1 MYNSYFN
8 LNENPFSIAPDPRFL
23 YMSEQHREAL
33 AHLMFALETE
43 GGFVLLTGEVGTG
56 KTTVCRCLLE
66 QLPGDLNVAFVLN
79 PRLTA
84 SELLATVCDE
94 LQIDYPAG
102 TTSGKI
108 LVDKINRYLL
118 ATHAAGRKTVLII
131 DEAQNL
137 SAEVLEQIRLLT
149 NLETTQRKLLQ
160 VVMLGQPELRELLA
174 RPELRQLSQ
183 RITARY
189 HLGPLERGEVA
200 AYINH
205 RLAVAG
211 HRKKLFNDK
220 VISLVYRYTGGIP
233 RLINVL
239 CDRALLGTYVQGQ
252 DKVTTATL
260 KTAAREVLGTDIAP
274 CQSKPGRNLR
284 ISLAL
289 LFAALVGGWL
299 STGWHYLNGR
309 LAPTDPAAP
318 VQTDRSTI
326 VAATA
331 GTADTTDTGAVD
343 TSPLTWPETPDPA
356 ASRESA
362 FVRLLT
368 LWGINYVK
376 GTEACPQAEAQ
387 GLACLHRK
395 GNLGSLLRLNRPAV
409 LTMLNLK
416 GEEFSVALT
425 GIDHGVASLTV
436 DNREVQIPIE
446 RLEKN
451 WTGAY
456 IVLWRPPPGFSQVIR
471 PNRHGEARDWLAARI
486 ADLRGQ
492 NPVEAEA
499 TETGLAEAVEKYQKA
514 EGIRA
519 DGMAGPE
526 TIIHLNTSTGQ
537 PVILL
542 TRN

>member
-33 AHLMFALETE
+33 AHLLFALETE

-56 KTTVCRCLLE
+56 KTTVCHCLLE
-66 QLPGDLNVAFVLN
+66 QLPGDLDVAFVLN
-79 PRLTA
+79 PKLTA
-84 SELLATVCDE
+84 GELLATVCDE
-94 LQIDYPAG
+94 LRIDYPAG

-118 ATHAAGRKTVLII
+118 ATHASGRKTVLII

-137 SAEVLEQIRLLT
+137 STEVLEQIRLLT

-189 HLGPLERGEVA
+189 HLGPLERGEVS

-211 HRKKLFNDK
+211 HRKKLFNDQT
-220 VISLVYRYTGGIP
+220 IGLVYRYTGGIP

-252 DKVTTATL
+252 DKVSTSTL
-260 KTAAREVLGTDIAP
+260 KTAAREVLGSDIAP
-274 CQSKPGRNLR
+274 PPKSPGRGLR
-284 ISLAL
+284 LFLAL
-289 LFAALVGGWL
+289 LFAALAGGWL
-299 STGWHYLNGR
+299 TVGWQYLESKSSPIHPPGPEQ
-309 LAPTDPAAP
+309 LLDSP
-318 VQTDRSTI
+318 TI
-326 VAATA
+326 VAE
-331 GTADTTDTGAVD
+331 
-343 TSPLTWPETPDPA
+343 PPPFTWPETLDPD

-362 FVRLLT
+362 FVRLLA
-368 LWGINYVK
+368 LWGIEYST
-376 GTEACPQAEAQ
+376 GTKACTQAEEN
-387 GLACLHRK
+387 GLSCLHRR
-395 GNLGSLLRLNRPAV
+395 GNLGSLLHLNRPAV
-409 LTMLNLK
+409 LSMLNPK
-416 GEEFSVALT
+416 GEEFSVALIS
-425 GIDHGVASLTV
+425 IDHGLANLAVE
-436 DNREVQIPIE
+436 DREVQISTDQ
-446 RLEKN
+446 LEKN

-456 IVLWRPPPGFSQVIR
+456 IILWRTPAGFSRVIR
-471 PNRHGEARDWLAARI
+471 PDRAGADRDWLAARI
-486 ADLRGQ
+486 ADLFGKDL
-492 NPVEAEA
+492 
-499 TETGLAEAVEKYQKA
+499 TGADLAVAVEKYQQA

-519 DGMAGPE
+519 DGIAGPE

-537 PVILL
+537 PVVLL